1 MTLPDDCLIEVPA
14 AADWQIFQR
23 LAAEEG
29 WRVPAHEPAWY
40 QQAGPGTAFVLR
52 YENEA
57 VGFVSVMPHAASGWI
72 GNLIVAEKHRGH
84 GFGRLLFLQA
94 LNALRWQG
102 LPRAWLTASA
112 LGLPLYE
119 PCGFTRVARI
129 ERWFGKSVGNESLS
143 SCPQPDEKLWQELLV
158 RDRQVWGEDRS
169 RFLNR
174 LRECSSLLRAG
185 DGLLLLQQHAGFSQI
200 GPWYA
205 DGSSEGELL
214 ELLEQA
220 LGQVPLGGEVV
231 VDVSAASMLTA
242 VLPKAGFVARSDAGL
257 MVAGGAELLARERLL
272 ALASLGSAG

>member
-1 MTLPDDCLIEVPA
+1 MTLPDDCLIEVPS
-14 AADWQIFQR
+14 AADWRVFQR
-23 LAAEEG
+23 LAAAEG
-29 WRVPAHEPAWY
+29 WRVSAHEPAWY

-52 YENEA
+52 HENAA

-72 GNLIVAEKHRGH
+72 GNLIVAAEMRGK

-112 LGLPLYE
+112 QGLPLYE
-119 PCGFTRVARI
+119 SCGFTRIERI
-129 ERWFGKSVGNESLS
+129 ERWVGKSAGNENLS
-143 SCPQPDEKLWQELLV
+143 SCPQPDASLWQELLKQ
-158 RDRQVWGEDRS
+158 DRQVWGEDRS

-200 GPWYA
+200 GPWYT
-205 DGSSEGELL
+205 DGSSEEELL

-231 VDVSAASMLTA
+231 VDVLAASMLMA

-257 MVAGGAELLARERLL
+257 MVAGGAEPLARKRLL